1 MVSDVSIV
9 ENRLVG
15 IKSREVYETPGAE
28 VILKAHKALE
38 TLTLTK
44 DVAHFKPVI
53 ENNLLNKHIMVYGSH
68 L

>member
-1 MVSDVSIV
+1 MKLQVQ
-9 ENRLVG
+9 
-15 IKSREVYETPGAE
+15 

-53 ENNLLNKHIMVYGSH
+53 ENNLLNKLIMVYGSH
-68 L
+68 H